1 MTFDIKGILENIKSK
16 QIDSKAHYV
25 MILPDNSGKLT
36 HDEMNNLLRALQKN
50 ESEIVDSQSHY
61 VMVPPDN
68 SGKLTLNDIN
78 NFVNALQK

>member
-36 HDEMNNLLRALQKN
+36 
-50 ESEIVDSQSHY
+50 
-61 VMVPPDN
+61 
-68 SGKLTLNDIN
+68 LNDIN